1 MKESILYQRMSVRVN
16 ERFEDGTVIFTN
28 EEQNTPF
35 KIRIQANPITSNV
48 SFTFAING
56 GSNSDHLKYSQFLKA
71 ARSIGRLKVHHL
83 NSGNNLLEANCSE
96 AESSEYM
103 ERLDSEI
110 AFLENIVALENYFGI
125 RIDVPERFAPDEVDL
140 VRYVAAIV
148 QGEEICGGWSR
159 YEIIG
164 RGERAAMSEM
174 RRIVQQRTK
183 SVTVI
188 PQRILPHSQMPL
200 HARRKRRVAA
210 YARVST
216 DKEEQ
221 QTSYEAQIDY
231 YTKYIRAKEETD
243 DWEFVQVYTDEGISA
258 LNTKHREGF
267 NAMVQDAL
275 EGKIDLIITKSV
287 SRFARNTVDSLT
299 TVRKLKEHGVE
310 VFFEKENIY
319 TLDSK
324 GELLITIMSSLA
336 QEESRSIS
344 ENTTW
349 GQRKRFADGKLIMPF
364 SRFLG
369 YKRGE
374 NGEPE
379 IVPEEAE
386 IVLRIYRMFLAGYTP
401 YGIAKELEADGIL
414 SPGGKEKWTTSTIIS
429 ILTNEKYKGDALL
442 QKRFCVDFITKK
454 MKDNEGEVPQ
464 YYVENSHPAIVTKEM
479 FERVQ
484 QEMAR
489 RKALGNY
496 HRGTSIFAG
505 KLECECCGQYYGR
518 KVWHSTDEHRRVVWR
533 CNLKYKGA
541 EKCTT
546 PHLTEEEIREKFI
559 CAYNDMKEYYSQSDY
574 TSLEDEIREAL
585 RDEKNSKG

>member
-1 MKESILYQRMSVRVN
+1 
-16 ERFEDGTVIFTN
+16 
-28 EEQNTPF
+28 
-35 KIRIQANPITSNV
+35 
-48 SFTFAING
+48 
-56 GSNSDHLKYSQFLKA
+56 
-71 ARSIGRLKVHHL
+71 
-83 NSGNNLLEANCSE
+83 
-96 AESSEYM
+96 
-103 ERLDSEI
+103 
-110 AFLENIVALENYFGI
+110 
-125 RIDVPERFAPDEVDL
+125 
-140 VRYVAAIV
+140 
-148 QGEEICGGWSR
+148 
-159 YEIIG
+159 
-164 RGERAAMSEM
+164 MSEM
-174 RRIVQQRTK
+174 RRIVQHRTK

-200 HARRKRRVAA
+200 YARRKRRVAA

-275 EGKIDLIITKSV
+275 DGKIDLIITKSV

-442 QKRFCVDFITKK
+442 QKRFCIDFITKK

-479 FERVQ
+479 FEQVQ

-505 KLECECCGQYYGR
+505 KLECECCGQHYGR

-546 PHLTEEEIREKFI
+546 PHLTEEEIMEKFI
-559 CAYNDMKEYYSQSDY
+559 CAYNDFLNDRDFIIEDGEEAIKVLADLSGYDEEINRLETELQIVEGLMEQAVAQNAIAAQDQKAYNDYYEGLVRRFMKAREELKDHTAERDSRKAKGAELKRFFDKLRAYPVITEFSPELWITLLDKVLVKTSGECCFNFKNGSQI
-574 TSLEDEIREAL
+574 TV
-585 RDEKNSKG
+585 K